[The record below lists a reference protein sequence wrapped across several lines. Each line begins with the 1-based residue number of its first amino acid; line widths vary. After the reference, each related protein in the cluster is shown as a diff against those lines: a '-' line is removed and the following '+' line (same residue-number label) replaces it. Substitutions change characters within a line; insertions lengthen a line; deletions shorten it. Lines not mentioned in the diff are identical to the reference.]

1 MNFLKGL
8 AFVGSLCLI
17 GSDGSWFPVA
27 NFIGLL
33 IFCVTVRCWLRS
45 L

>member
-8 AFVGSLCLI
+8 IFGGSICLI
-17 GSDGSWFPVA
+17 SSDGSWFPVA

-33 IFCVTVRCWLRS
+33 ILCVTVKYLVKE
-45 L
+45 